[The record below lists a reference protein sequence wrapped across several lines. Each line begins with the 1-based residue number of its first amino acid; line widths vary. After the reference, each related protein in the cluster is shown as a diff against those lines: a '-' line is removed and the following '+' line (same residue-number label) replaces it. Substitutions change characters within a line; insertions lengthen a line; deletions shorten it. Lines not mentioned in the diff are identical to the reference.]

1 MDVAR
6 AVWYVVGRAR
16 VTGRRSVLAIPIVG
30 ERKNVILDNIV
41 NMAVNE
47 NIVVVT
53 AAGKKIVCMTMLI
66 TSYYMGIHMC
76 VYVYMIMYVY
86 VSV

>member
-16 VTGRRSVLAIPIVG
+16 VTGRRSVLAMPIVG
-30 ERKNVILDNIV
+30 GRKSVILDNIV

-53 AAGKKIVCMTMLI
+53 AAGKKIVCMTILI
-66 TSYYMGIHMC
+66 GSYYMSIHMC
-76 VYVYMIMYVY
+76 ICVYMYVY